1 MPIFNDLVR
10 LFVGTPNEQRPDYLI
25 LKDSRTASRVF
36 GMRDSILTKIP
47 RHKFLFYVNF
57 LRPVGE
63 GGPTDYGDWTTGISF
78 LVKSVT
84 RPNINFSVSTL
95 NQYNKKRL
103 AQNKISYEPVSV
115 DFYDTYDQKVL
126 QMFKEYLRFYYGDF
140 QGKFLTSWNYDITS
154 EEFLIPGG
162 IDFGFV
168 PPNASPNES
177 RFFERIEVYLFG
189 LGDYSKFS
197 LINPLIK
204 AFRYGNED
212 YTSSQDQQ
220 MITIDFD
227 YEAIQFDVENASITA
242 DLASQFGL
250 DIGDFNNVK
259 FPFQFERPWAYQ
271 EPVYKNSPQNIKT
284 SPIKPQPGQNPST
297 VFPNQNK
304 VNPSYTPALNQV
316 NPNWY
321 NNTFTPGF
329 NPNSPAPLQNE
340 IKVTP
345 LGDLQASSTS
355 STGKNVAQNSP
366 SLYDR
371 FKTLFG

>member
-1 MPIFNDLVR
+1 MPLFNDLVR
-10 LFVGTPNEQRPDYLI
+10 LFIGTPDEQRPDYLI

-57 LRPVGE
+57 LRPIGQ
-63 GGPTDYGDWTTGISF
+63 GGPTNYGDWTTGISF
-78 LVKSVT
+78 LVKRVSRPDISFGVSVH
-84 RPNINFSVSTL
+84 

-103 AQNKISYEPVSV
+103 TQNKIEYKPISV
-115 DFYDTYDQKVL
+115 DFYDTYDQRVL
-126 QMFKEYLRFYYGDF
+126 QMFKEYLRYYYGDF
-140 QGKFLTSWNYDITS
+140 QGKFLTSWNYDVTS
-154 EEFLIPGG
+154 SEFLIPGD

-168 PPNASPNES
+168 PPNGSPNEA

-197 LINPLIK
+197 LINPLITS
-204 AFRYGNED
+204 FRYGDED
-212 YTSSQDQQ
+212 YSDTNSQQ
-220 MITIDFD
+220 MITMDFE
-227 YEAIQFDVENASITA
+227 YEAIQFDVENASITPE
-242 DLASQFGL
+242 LASQFGL

-284 SPIKPQPGQNPST
+284 NPIRPTQTQNPT
-297 VFPNQNK
+297 QVFSNPNR
-304 VNPSYTPALNQV
+304 VNPSYTPGLNQV
-316 NPNWY
+316 NPGWY
-321 NNTFTPGF
+321 NNTFTPGI

-345 LGDLQASSTS
+345 LADLQPSSTS
-355 STGKNVAQNSP
+355 STGKNVAQSSP
-366 SLYDR
+366 SMYDK
-371 FKTLFG
+371 FKSLFG